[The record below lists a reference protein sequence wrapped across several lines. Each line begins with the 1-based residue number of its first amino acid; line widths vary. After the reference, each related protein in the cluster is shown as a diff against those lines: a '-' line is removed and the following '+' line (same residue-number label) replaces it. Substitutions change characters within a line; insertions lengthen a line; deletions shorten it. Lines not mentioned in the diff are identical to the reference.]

1 VPGLN
6 PAHDLQRAAKPA
18 CLRRHGGLLRIS
30 EAGSP
35 QSCNDYTYDDECW
48 NTEVVE
54 GNEPANVT
62 ISEELSPI
70 NESNTDI
77 VIDAFVGR
85 QYKHRSNK

>member
-1 VPGLN
+1 MMMSVGT
-6 PAHDLQRAAKPA
+6 K
-18 CLRRHGGLLRIS
+18 
-30 EAGSP
+30 
-35 QSCNDYTYDDECW
+35 
-48 NTEVVE
+48 VVE